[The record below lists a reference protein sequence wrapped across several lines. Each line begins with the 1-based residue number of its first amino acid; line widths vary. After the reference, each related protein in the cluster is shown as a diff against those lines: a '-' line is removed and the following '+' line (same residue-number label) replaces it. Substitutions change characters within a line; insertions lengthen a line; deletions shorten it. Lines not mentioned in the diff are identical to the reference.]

1 MKKTIFVVA
10 AALTAL
16 SACSSGTGNSR
27 DIDSRNQTVN
37 LGLERLGERNAMRAG
52 GAQFSDGIFV
62 GASPERHNSSAL
74 LPAHLQTPNAVQLRS
89 RDPMTLEEIT
99 TRLSEITGIPH
110 IMALGPTGRLVS
122 AQDSDFLSASEAS
135 GASSVQGGAD
145 GSDRPQPR
153 NGAAVRAQQ
162 AQQSQDPGITM
173 RPDLRGTLS
182 DVLNQVTATFE
193 VEWSFSDGRVL
204 FRDYVTRKYQ
214 VTALPATSGQS
225 TSIGSNS
232 ITSSSTLNSDVWAEV
247 RETLAGLVGEGSSV
261 SIGSTTGLVT
271 VTAKVSDQ
279 NRVDEYIDQLNG
291 TVGQQ
296 ISFDVQVLTVSLNDE
311 NSFGLDLGAALAGTN
326 GNLQLGSAPNSGGS
340 LGDYNIGIL
349 SGDFSLG
356 AVVNALS
363 SQGAVSIST
372 RAGATTSNNRAAP
385 IEVVDETPYLS
396 EVTIEEDDDGD
407 DRILRSTDTVTTGF
421 QMQLFP
427 RIMNNRDIMV
437 QYTVRLSELNGIRTF
452 GDGNES
458 IQMPDVSTTS
468 FEQQAVLENGQTLIL
483 AGFERER
490 LSRDRQG
497 NITGLSGLGG
507 SKASTKQRVATVM
520 MITPRIINRTRSVR

>member
-10 AALTAL
+10 AALAAL
-16 SACSSGTGNSR
+16 SACSPGTSNK
-27 DIDSRNQTVN
+27 IDTRKQAID
-37 LGLERLGERNAMRAG
+37 LGLERLGDRNAMRAG

-74 LPAHLQTPNAVQLRS
+74 LPARLQTPNAVQLRS
-89 RDPMTLEEIT
+89 RDPMTLDEIT

-122 AQDSDFLSASEAS
+122 AQDSNVLSASEAS
-135 GASSVQGGAD
+135 ATSGIQDGTDSGG
-145 GSDRPQPR
+145 RPQPR

-162 AQQSQDPGITM
+162 AQQTQEPGITM

-182 DVLNQVTATFE
+182 DVLNQITSTFE
-193 VEWSFSDGRVL
+193 VEWSYSDGRVL

-214 VTALPATSGQS
+214 ITALPATSGQS

-247 RETLAGLVGEGSSV
+247 RETLSGLVGDGSAV

-279 NRVDEYIDQLNG
+279 NRVEEYIEQLNG
-291 TVGQQ
+291 SVGQQ

-311 NSFGLDLGAALAGTN
+311 NEFGLDLGAALAGS
-326 GNLQLGSAPNSGGS
+326 GGGLRIGSAPYSSGGS
-340 LGDYNIGIL
+340 LGDYNIGVL

-396 EVTIEEDDDGD
+396 EVTIEEDDNGK

-490 LSRDRQG
+490 LSRDRNG
-497 NITGLSGLGG
+497 NITGLSGMGAA
-507 SKASTKQRVATVM
+507 KADSQQRVATVM
-520 MITPRIINRTRSVR
+520 MITPRIINRTKPVR

>member
-1 MKKTIFVVA
+1 MKKTIFAVA
-10 AALTAL
+10 ATLMAI
-16 SACSSGTGNSR
+16 SACSPETSSK
-27 DIDSRNQTVN
+27 IDSRQNAVD
-37 LGLERLGERNAMRAG
+37 LGLERLGSRNAMRAG

-74 LPAHLQTPNAVQLRS
+74 LPARLQTPNAVQLRS
-89 RDPMTLEEIT
+89 RDPMTLDEIT

-122 AQDSDFLSASEAS
+122 AQDSNLLSASEAS
-135 GASSVQGGAD
+135 PGLMDGAD
-145 GSDRPQPR
+145 SSGRPQPR
-153 NGAAVRAQQ
+153 NGASVRAHQ
-162 AQQSQDPGITM
+162 PKELGITM

-182 DVLNQVTATFE
+182 DVLNQVTSTFE
-193 VEWSFSDGRVL
+193 VEWSYTDGRVL

-214 VTALPATSGQS
+214 ITALPATSGQS

-247 RETLAGLVGEGSSV
+247 RETLAGLVGEGSAV
-261 SIGSTTGLVT
+261 SIGATTGLVT

-279 NRVDEYIDQLNG
+279 DRVEEYIEQLNG
-291 TVGQQ
+291 SVGQQ

-311 NSFGLDLGAALAGTN
+311 NSFGLDLGAALAGSD
-326 GNLQLGSAPNSGGS
+326 GGLKIGSAPYSSGGS
-340 LGDYNIGIL
+340 LGDYNIGVL

-363 SQGAVSIST
+363 KQGSVSIST

-490 LSRDRQG
+490 LSRDRKG
-497 NITGLSGLGG
+497 NITGLKGMGG
-507 SKASTKQRVATVM
+507 SKADSQERVATVM
-520 MITPRIINRTRSVR
+520 MITPRIINRTKPVR